1 MDVEGIPYKR
11 TFWENVR
18 AYFLEDD
25 PTFGAALAPLCFL
38 SMALFTRHPT
48 QTNFIFD
55 EQEALLANPYVRSV
69 TDPHSKVHWL
79 DAFHRDFWGLLPD
92 RSIGSYR
99 PIPDLVWRA
108 LWAMGARD
116 KTPFLDHWVNVLLHG
131 INGALVVTLVWKL
144 TDRRG
149 VSWLAGVV
157 FVATAVCT
165 EAVTGVV
172 GISDVMGGLGALLAL
187 HAIFLDLAIMPLA
200 LFVATMFALL
210 CKETALCIVPAV
222 PFAAYCLA
230 GKTHPERPRA
240 ILRCVLALVLAVA
253 AFVAYVQFRRWAFPV
268 CGDGIPAPCA
278 AIPTELTEAANA
290 GKPLLQRSFAAL
302 LRWYAQPPLPRDPLN
317 NPLIDAAPPY
327 RIAGALRVYFRGLV
341 QIVWPAV
348 LSGDYSA
355 PSEPIPTRLV
365 SVESV
370 LGAVLLV
377 GPLLVAGYI
386 ALFVPRKPSFVL
398 GRSTGRDD
406 RQLVAVALVWIVVF
420 YFPVSNIPI
429 VLPTVRAE
437 RFWYF
442 PAVFTAVLVALFFER
457 LLEWG
462 KRRDAAVAARGIV
475 LGYLAFQCLAARLHA
490 NDYHDD
496 LVFWRATRRAV
507 PTSAKAQ
514 LNYGVMLGTRGDLPG
529 REEATRLALTLAPE
543 WPMAHIYLAD
553 VICRQ
558 HRALEAWPY
567 YESGFERGPND
578 KGLIALGLQCLWD
591 ERVLTAD
598 GGGGDTQ
605 VRAQLETLMAAHP
618 GTWLDNL
625 GHDILTNGERL
636 GGVDPKN
643 RPRSYNDGPKGD

>member
-1 MDVEGIPYKR
+1 MDEGDLPYKR
-11 TFWENVR
+11 SLWQSVR
-18 AYFLEDD
+18 AYFLEED

-69 TDPHSKVHWL
+69 TDPHSKLTWL

-108 LWAMGARD
+108 LWALGARD

-149 VSWLAGVV
+149 VSWLSGTL

-187 HAIFLDLAIMPLA
+187 HAIFLDLAVMPLA
-200 LFVATMFALL
+200 LLVATIFALL
-210 CKETALCIVPAV
+210 CKETALCLVPAI
-222 PFAAYCLA
+222 PFAAFCLS

-240 ILRCVLALVLAVA
+240 ILRSVLALAMAAA
-253 AFVAYVQFRRWAFPV
+253 AFVAYVEFRHRAFPAPL
-268 CGDGIPAPCA
+268 PA
-278 AIPTELTEAANA
+278 ELGETANA
-290 GKPLLQRSFAAL
+290 GEPLLHRSYAAV
-302 LRWYAQPPLPRDPLN
+302 LRWFAQPALPRDPLN
-317 NPLIDAAPPY
+317 NPLINATPPL
-327 RIAGALRVYFRGLV
+327 RVAGALRVYFRGLV

-355 PSEPIPTRLV
+355 PSEPIPARLA
-365 SVESV
+365 SPETV
-370 LGAVLLV
+370 LGALLLV
-377 GPLLVAGYI
+377 LPLLAAGFI

-406 RQLVAVALVWIVVF
+406 RQLVAVGLLWIVVF

-442 PAVFTAVLVALFFER
+442 PAIFTAVLLALFFER
-457 LLEWG
+457 LVEWS
-462 KRRDAAVAARGIV
+462 RARDAVRAAKGIV
-475 LGYLAFQCLAARLHA
+475 LVYLGFQCLAARLHA
-490 NDYHDD
+490 DDYRDD

-514 LNYGVMLGTRGDLPG
+514 LNYGVMLGTRGDLRG
-529 REEATRLALTLAPE
+529 REQATRQALALAPE
-543 WPMAHIYLAD
+543 WPMAHVYLAD

-558 HRALEAWPY
+558 KRALEAWPY
-567 YESGFERGPND
+567 YRSGFDLGPND

-591 ERVLTAD
+591 EKALTA
-598 GGGGDTQ
+598 GDETSNV
-605 VRAQLETLMAAHP
+605 VRPQLEALMAAHP
-618 GTWLDNL
+618 GTWIDSL
-625 GHDILTNGERL
+625 GHDILANGDRFA
-636 GGVDPKN
+636 GVDPKN